1 MQYTRDTLLNDLR
14 NSIVE
19 VTFTKVN
26 GERRSMR
33 CTLMDQYL
41 PQSFKDNPGEQELAE
56 NYHKQNPDNL
66 AVWDVQNGGW
76 RSFRI
81 HSVEYAQIIDN
92 AY

>member
-1 MQYTRDTLLNDLR
+1 MEYKRDTILEDLR
-14 NSIVE
+14 NNIVE

-33 CTLMDQYL
+33 CTLMTNYL
-41 PQSFKDNPGEQELAE
+41 PEVHQKNPEEQEKE
-56 NYHKQNPDNL
+56 KNFHKENPDVL

-81 HSVEYAQIIDN
+81 NSVDYVQILDN
-92 AY
+92 VY

>member
-1 MQYTRDTLLNDLR
+1 MIYKRDTLLEDLR
-14 NSIVE
+14 NNIVE

-33 CTLMDQYL
+33 CSLMSEYL
-41 PQSFKDNPGEQELAE
+41 PEVHKTNPAEQEKE
-56 NYHKQNPDNL
+56 KTFHRENPDVL

-81 HSVEYAQIIDN
+81 DSVEYVQILDN
-92 AY
+92 IY